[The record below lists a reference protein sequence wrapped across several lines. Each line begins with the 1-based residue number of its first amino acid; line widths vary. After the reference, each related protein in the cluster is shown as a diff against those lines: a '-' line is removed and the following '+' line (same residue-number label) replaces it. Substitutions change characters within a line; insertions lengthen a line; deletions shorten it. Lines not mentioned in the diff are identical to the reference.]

1 MYASNICKPKL
12 LNNEKL
18 KFPLPKIK
26 TFPLKCLNLYEEIS
40 KKDVN
45 IKNMGDD
52 LNITEEKFFI
62 DLKKINYQIFN
73 EFDKNITINNYNKAS
88 FINHIILF

>member
-1 MYASNICKPKL
+1 M
-12 LNNEKL
+12 
-18 KFPLPKIK
+18 
-26 TFPLKCLNLYEEIS
+26 KCLNLHEEIS

-88 FINHIILF
+88 FINHIILFWNCIYKKLLIIFYFE